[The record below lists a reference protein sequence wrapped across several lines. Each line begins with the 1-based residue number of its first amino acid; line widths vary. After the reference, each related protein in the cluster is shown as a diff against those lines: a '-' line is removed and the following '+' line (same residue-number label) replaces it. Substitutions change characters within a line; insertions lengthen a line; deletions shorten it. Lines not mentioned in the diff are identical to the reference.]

1 MSKILR
7 NIVEW
12 RNTLTADKLKQIVAL
27 FGGLLSAILLFL
39 RSIGVTFDWFSQ
51 ESINAFNQVLL
62 NGIPFV
68 LVIYGVWKNSY
79 IVTKKA
85 KEQEKLLKEKGLK

>member
-1 MSKILR
+1 MYNGGNILT
-7 NIVEW
+7 V
-12 RNTLTADKLKQIVAL
+12 DKLKQIVAM
-27 FGGLLSAILLFL
+27 FGGLISAILLFL
-39 RSIGVTFDWFSQ
+39 RSIGVTFDWLTE
-51 ESINAFNQVLL
+51 ESVNAFNQVLI

-85 KEQEKLLKEKGLK
+85 KEQEKLLREKGLK